1 MERPPGSNRR
11 LAPNRQRTV
20 VQRAAPN
27 LQTTQPTNQAGTYA
41 VRHVD
46 KQTNKQ
52 HATTSPE
59 SKLLFCLFAVAVF
72 VVVVAV
78 AVVVLVVVVVAVF
91 FFFLLLLVV
100 VVVVVNF
107 EACKRP
113 QTESSAHGCRSMP
126 LKAANPPTQTCPG
139 QA

>member
-11 LAPNRQRTV
+11 MAPNRQRTV

-27 LQTTQPTNQAGTYA
+27 LQTTQPTNQAGTHA
-41 VRHVD
+41 VRHAN
-46 KQTNKQ
+46 KQTNNMQQ
-52 HATTSPE
+52 HHLNQSCSFAFLL
-59 SKLLFCLFAVAVF
+59 LLFLLLLLLLLLLLF
-72 VVVVAV
+72 
-78 AVVVLVVVVVAVF
+78 LLLLLLLLF
-91 FFFLLLLVV
+91 FFFLLLLL